1 MILIDDNFAT
11 IVAAVEEGRVIYD
24 NVRKFIKYLLS
35 CNASEVLVMFLG
47 PLCGMPLPLL
57 PLQILW
63 MNLVTDGLPA
73 LALGVEP
80 AEEDVMR
87 RPPHSSS
94 ESIFGRGTGPFI
106 LIAGVILSLASLGG
120 VAFLSLAS
128 GEAWLPFVRDAEN
141 WQTFLFTTLVF
152 SQMALALC
160 VRSESNPLF
169 RLRLSANP
177 FLLLALLL
185 VTVVL
190 QLAVVYAAATGAVP
204 HAAPQAM
211 GTGCGVRHHRGG
223 VRRRRGSREAV
234 GEAGEVKAAPRW
246 LAGAGRG
253 ARRRRSA
260 QATSPAFTCRPA
272 VRFTSTTRPSS
283 FEPIDVSWT
292 ARIVPGAMA
301 TRIGGRKRIGRE
313 RVSHVL
319 TAGQLGR

>member
-1 MILIDDNFAT
+1 
-11 IVAAVEEGRVIYD
+11 VEEGRVIYD

-177 FLLLALLL
+177 FLLLALL

-190 QLAVVYAAATGAVP
+190 QLAVVYAP
-204 HAAPQAM
+204 PLQALF
-211 GTGCGVRHHRGG
+211 H
-223 VRRRRGSREAV
+223 
-234 GEAGEVKAAPRW
+234 
-246 LAGAGRG
+246 
-253 ARRRRSA
+253 
-260 QATSPAFTCRPA
+260 
-272 VRFTSTTRPSS
+272 TRPLGPWELAAV
-283 FEPIDVSWT
+283 FGITVVVFAAVEVLEKLLVKR
-292 ARIVPGAMA
+292 AR
-301 TRIGGRKRIGRE
+301 
-313 RVSHVL
+313 
-319 TAGQLGR
+319 